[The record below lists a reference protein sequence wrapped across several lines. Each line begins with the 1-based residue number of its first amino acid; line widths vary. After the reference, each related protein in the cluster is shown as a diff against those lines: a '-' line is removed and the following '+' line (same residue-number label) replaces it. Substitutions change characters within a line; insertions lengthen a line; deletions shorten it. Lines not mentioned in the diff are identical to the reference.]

1 MAFAAGGRHSAAAFD
16 ANATSSAV
24 AGFEQRR
31 IMHAIGCR
39 DGNHAERV
47 ASIDINAILLAIIV
61 QRLVNE
67 FDNLMGVRLR
77 TKGIRSRT
85 SGMFVRPVTCFA
97 KKERCKK
104 N

>member
-1 MAFAAGGRHSAAAFD
+1 MVD

-47 ASIDINAILLAIIV
+47 ASIDVNANLLAIIV
-61 QRLVNE
+61 QRLVNK
-67 FDNLMGVRLR
+67 FDNFMGIGLSAESIR
-77 TKGIRSRT
+77 TCA
-85 SGMFVRPVTCFA
+85 SGMFVCTVTCLVEE
-97 KKERCKK
+97 ERKR
-104 N
+104 

>member
-16 ANATSSAV
+16 ANATSNAV

-31 IMHAIGCR
+31 TMHAIRFR

-47 ASIDINAILLAIIV
+47 ASIDINAILFAIIV

-77 TKGIRSRT
+77 TKSIRSRT
-85 SGMFVRPVTCFA
+85 SGMFVRTVTCLVEE
-97 KKERCKK
+97 ERKR
-104 N
+104 